1 MRLVHR
7 IRTWGRALDTRLRA
21 LQTDPPSDP
30 YADALHIAD
39 QYRQR
44 HDTDHPTLVRRPDGT
59 LVAYDDASPDTRV
72 CRRLE
77 WWR

>member
-7 IRTWGRALDTRLRA
+7 IRIWHRALDTRLRA
-21 LQTDPPSDP
+21 LQTDPPADP

-44 HDTDHPTLVRRPDGT
+44 QEQLSDEPY
-59 LVAYDDASPDTRV
+59 AESPDTRI